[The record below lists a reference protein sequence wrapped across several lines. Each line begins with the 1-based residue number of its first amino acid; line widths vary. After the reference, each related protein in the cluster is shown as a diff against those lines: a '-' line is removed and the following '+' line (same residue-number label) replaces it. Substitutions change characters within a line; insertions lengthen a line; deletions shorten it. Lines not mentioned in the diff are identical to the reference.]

1 MQTTLWNAGATVN
14 NYTYTFR
21 IPNVNTTNTDGTKN
35 EWKPTIKSVEILG
48 APGATYTE
56 TQEAHATLLKITIP
70 TFAAT
75 DRPIINVVFQA
86 PTFDDDQA
94 YKNTYID
101 TFYTV
106 GGAQKPG
113 RTVGFRLV
121 PSGFKPTLD

>member
-48 APGATYTE
+48 ATGATYTE
-56 TQEAHATLLKITIP
+56 TQEAHATLLKVTIP
-70 TFAAT
+70 TYAVT

-106 GGAQKPG
+106 GGVQKPG

>member
-48 APGATYTE
+48 ATGTTYTE

-106 GGAQKPG
+106 GGVQKPG

>member
-48 APGATYTE
+48 ATGATYTE
-56 TQEAHATLLKITIP
+56 TQEAHATLLKIVIP

-101 TFYTV
+101 TFYTI
-106 GGAQKPG
+106 GGVQKPG
-113 RTVGFRLV
+113 RTMGFRLV